1 MLFTSPGLIR
11 DIHSLA
17 HKLPFYFEG
26 SKDVD
31 RCVVSLFTLPRV
43 LPAHSGFGDLLLVLC
58 VTPPQPGG
66 GIKAVFQTLTVPQGS
81 IDFNKNCREA
91 GKGRAHTWDSCSLG
105 VP

>member
-1 MLFTSPGLIR
+1 MCGEFIYSASCAPS
-11 DIHSLA
+11 SLRVW
-17 HKLPFYFEG
+17 G
-26 SKDVD
+26 SALGSVCD
-31 RCVVSLFTLPRV
+31 
-43 LPAHSGFGDLLLVLC
+43 
-58 VTPPQPGG
+58 PPTARG